1 MPNAGRFPVAVGS
14 YGAAEPRHG
23 ARARPVPRQE
33 QGGPPDFSENFQ
45 EEEAGGPQGAKATG
59 HRQWLGAPQTAPDQA
74 RPQLR
79 RLRHPGP
86 AQAER
91 DGADGARP
99 ADARVQ
105 SARWPGGRRLL
116 GENPRRA
123 AGGGRLG
130 RRRRGRVHGRRAPA
144 VRGPVR
150 NLFRPEA
157 RRPRGPGCVDE
168 AGRAKGHGTP
178 PLRAGLCQRERR
190 RGQLRHGGRHNAAAL
205 HGQAPGPLVG
215 GRL

>member
-45 EEEAGGPQGAKATG
+45 EEEAGGAQGAKATG

-130 RRRRGRVHGRRAPA
+130 RRRRGRIHGRRAPA
-144 VRGPVR
+144 GQTDRCPSSTRSPPRRTPADTTSLSLSPPPSPSLPTRR
-150 NLFRPEA
+150 NSPWTCA
-157 RRPRGPGCVDE
+157 
-168 AGRAKGHGTP
+168 
-178 PLRAGLCQRERR
+178 
-190 RGQLRHGGRHNAAAL
+190 
-205 HGQAPGPLVG
+205 
-215 GRL
+215 

>member
-23 ARARPVPRQE
+23 ARARPVPRRE

-91 DGADGARP
+91 DGADRARP

-116 GENPRRA
+116 GENPRCGRWRPARETTAREGTRTPRSCRSDRQTRA
-123 AGGGRLG
+123 LARHRGALRLTPPPSLSPPPSPSLPT
-130 RRRRGRVHGRRAPA
+130 RRNSPWTCAH
-144 VRGPVR
+144 
-150 NLFRPEA
+150 LFRPSETTS
-157 RRPRGPGCVDE
+157 RTR
-168 AGRAKGHGTP
+168 
-178 PLRAGLCQRERR
+178 LR
-190 RGQLRHGGRHNAAAL
+190 
-205 HGQAPGPLVG
+205 
-215 GRL
+215 